1 MNISFHNGVS
11 GMMAFQEDMNRLSHN
26 VANAKTVGYKA
37 DRSTFSDL
45 LYTKMAVNSEK
56 EPLTGHGARIL
67 DSRLVYRQAPILQTA
82 SGLDF
87 ALVGDGFFALQRP
100 NGSIEY
106 TRNGSFD
113 ISLEGDIGTLV
124 NNDGSHVLDAE
135 GQVIELTRDKD
146 SGLFDLSGLK
156 DRIGIYDFPNPYGL
170 EHEAGTYFKVG
181 ENSGEPLAIVRGEEN
196 FEGRKYQIME
206 SALEQSGVELATE
219 MVNVITTQRAFQFS
233 AKIVQTADELEQ
245 LVNNLR

>member
-11 GMMAFQEDMNRLSHN
+11 GLMAFQEDMDRLSHN

-45 LYTKMAVNSEK
+45 LYTRMAVNSEK
-56 EPLTGHGARIL
+56 EPLTGHGVRIL
-67 DSRLVYRQAPILQTA
+67 DSRLVYRQAPILQTE
-82 SGLDF
+82 SRLDF
-87 ALVGDGFFALQRP
+87 ALMGDGFFALQRP
-100 NGSIEY
+100 NGTIEY
-106 TRNGSFD
+106 SRNGSFD
-113 ISLEGDIGTLV
+113 ISLEGDVGTLV
-124 NNDGSHVLDAE
+124 NNDGSHVLDAQ
-135 GQVIELTRDKD
+135 GNVIELTRDKD
-146 SGLFDLSGLK
+146 SELFNLDGLK

-170 EHEAGTYFKVG
+170 EHATGTYFKVG
-181 ENSGEPLAIVRGEEN
+181 TNSGEPVAIVPGGEN
-196 FEGRKYQIME
+196 FAGRKYQIRE

-219 MVNVITTQRAFQFS
+219 MVNVITAQRSFQFS